1 MTATSGLRC
10 LELSE
15 SAGRLGC
22 LQRMLLGTSRWVSTR
37 CWLTWKAKTTPQ
49 GRLLFQLVP
58 RTHHTDEIE
67 SGLWATPT
75 ANPSIAASMEALKKE
90 AKRLH
95 PRGQYTLGT
104 QMAERMWPTP
114 NASDSKD
121 ANLKDNHNIK
131 KGYLR
136 GIVKLWPT
144 PTGQD
149 AKNNGGPSQM
159 ERNSLP
165 LNAEVGGSLNPAWV
179 EWLMGYSPGWTDCE
193 GLETPLSQESP
204 MKSSGQ

>member
-1 MTATSGLRC
+1 MTVTSGLRC

-58 RTHHTDEIE
+58 RTNHIEETE
-67 SGLWATPT
+67 SGL
-75 ANPSIAASMEALKKE
+75 
-90 AKRLH
+90 
-95 PRGQYTLGT
+95 
-104 QMAERMWPTP
+104 WPTP

-121 ANLKDNHNIK
+121 ANLKDNHDIK

-144 PTGQD
+144 PTAQD

-193 GLETPLSQESP
+193 DLETPLSRKSP

>member
-1 MTATSGLRC
+1 MQLSFNELSFLPEDTRASLFPRPGSEEAREMTATSGLRC

-104 QMAERMWPTP
+104 QMAERMW
-114 NASDSKD
+114 A
-121 ANLKDNHNIK
+121 
-131 KGYLR
+131 
-136 GIVKLWPT
+136 T
-144 PTGQD
+144 PTAQD

-165 LNAEVGGSLNPAWV
+165 LNAEVGGSLNPEWV